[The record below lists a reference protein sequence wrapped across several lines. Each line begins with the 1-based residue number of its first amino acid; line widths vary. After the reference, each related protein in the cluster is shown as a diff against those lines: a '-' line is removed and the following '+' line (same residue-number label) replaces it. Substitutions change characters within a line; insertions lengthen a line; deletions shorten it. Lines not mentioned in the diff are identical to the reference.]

1 MPRRTLRRTVLG
13 AAATVLAAAGLRPTS
28 AAAATPAPQITL
40 EPSGGDDAPAWQE
53 AIDKLAAQGSGELIV
68 WPGTHRFGRTV
79 MLPRPDRM
87 GAIINVRGVGKP
99 ILTGL
104 SGPLDTG
111 LLRVESQWQYA
122 LDGLYFQGSGR
133 QGMGLWLAHEANGG
147 GTHGGTAVLSRLFFG
162 DLDVGMNFGDIQ
174 SGIATSEI
182 LLLNCQASN
191 CRVGFLLSD
200 YNTLDIHFQMLSL
213 GACEFGVYTM
223 SAGHVTVDSGSAS
236 NNTLADFFFST
247 GGVFSISNFRS
258 EGTNRLFQA
267 GTTTATTAVTLTA
280 CNVEGA
286 RSSDGVVVQGNWGDG
301 LTIIGCD
308 LAGKIGWGQV
318 YGYAV
323 ASPGRL
329 VMIGTSVQDSQLF
342 STMPDAEGLLYTALG
357 CRRRNADNTVAGHF
371 PDQSGV
377 VSGGQLVPSWQV

>member
-1 MPRRTLRRTVLG
+1 M
-13 AAATVLAAAGLRPTS
+13 
-28 AAAATPAPQITL
+28 
-40 EPSGGDDAPAWQE
+40 
-53 AIDKLAAQGSGELIV
+53 
-68 WPGTHRFGRTV
+68 
-79 MLPRPDRM
+79 
-87 GAIINVRGVGKP
+87 
-99 ILTGL
+99 
-104 SGPLDTG
+104 
-111 LLRVESQWQYA
+111 
-122 LDGLYFQGSGR
+122 YFQGSGR
-133 QGMGLWLAHEANGG
+133 QGVGLWLAHEASGG
-147 GTHGGTAVLSRLFFG
+147 GTHGGTALLSRLFFG
-162 DLDVGMNFGDIQ
+162 DFDIGMNFGNIQ
-174 SGIATSEI
+174 AGIATSEI

-191 CRVGFLLSD
+191 CRVGFFLSD

-213 GACEFGVYTM
+213 GACDYGVYTS

-236 NNTLADFFFST
+236 NDTMADFFFST

-301 LTIIGCD
+301 LTVIGCD

-329 VMIGTSVQDSQLF
+329 VMIGTSVQDTQLF
-342 STMPDAEGLLYTALG
+342 STVPDAEGLLYTALG
-357 CRRRNADNTVAGHF
+357 CRSRNPDNTLSRSVWCS
-371 PDQSGV
+371 DQRAARAELAS
-377 VSGGQLVPSWQV
+377 LI